1 MNRVQRL
8 LAIGAAVT
16 GLIGLTATS
25 ANAAEAS
32 SVEPLAVTGDDVTA
46 LAVDTP
52 DGHRVYFSAGYIEWN
67 DYDNSDHSID
77 YDDVWVQG
85 YAGDGKTFHVRAVYN
100 GEGITANVGDG
111 SRKTIS
117 FSDNVT
123 DGTGPTVYIAILNNG
138 EQESATYS
146 EKWIE

>member
-1 MNRVQRL
+1 LNRVQHL
-8 LAIGAAVT
+8 LAAGAAVI
-16 GLIGLTATS
+16 GLIGLTGTS

-32 SVEPLAVTGDDVTA
+32 SGEPPALTGDVTA

-85 YAGDGKTFHVRAVYN
+85 YAGDGKTLSVRAVYN
-100 GEGITANVGDG
+100 GEGISASVGDG

-117 FSDNVT
+117 FSTNVT
-123 DGTGPTVYIAILNNG
+123 DGTGPTVYIAILNDG

-146 EKWIE
+146 EVFIE